1 MSQSIHSVSQGIGFV
16 LVRFQEGFLR
26 GLVLRDCHKMT
37 LLKIDFPVP
46 RISKQPNPDFG
57 SKTAQAER
65 HLADKDFGIP

>member
-1 MSQSIHSVSQGIGFV
+1 MSQRIHSVSQGIGFI
-16 LVRFQEGFLR
+16 LVRFQDSF
-26 GLVLRDCHKMT
+26 VRDLSVRDLQEMT
-37 LLKIDFPVP
+37 LLKIDLPVP